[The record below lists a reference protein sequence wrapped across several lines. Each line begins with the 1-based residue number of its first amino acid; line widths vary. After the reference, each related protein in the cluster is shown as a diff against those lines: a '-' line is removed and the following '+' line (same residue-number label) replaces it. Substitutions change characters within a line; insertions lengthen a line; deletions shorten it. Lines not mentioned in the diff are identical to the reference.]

1 MLSDRY
7 DIVRARRGGTW
18 FPSRPSLVT
27 DAVHVLLGCIAEGIV
42 TVVLSTYESSGA
54 TVGQRSHVRR
64 YTMDII

>member
-18 FPSRPSLVT
+18 FPSRLSFVT
-27 DAVHVLLGCIAEGIV
+27 DAVHVLLGSIAVWIV